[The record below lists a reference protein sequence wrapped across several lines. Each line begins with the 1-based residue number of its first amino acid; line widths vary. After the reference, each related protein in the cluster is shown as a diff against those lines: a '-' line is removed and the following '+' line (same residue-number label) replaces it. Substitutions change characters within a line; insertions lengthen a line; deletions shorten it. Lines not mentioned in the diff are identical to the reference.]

1 MKMLDFVW
9 FEDQA
14 PYMIDISL
22 TPEQKIALE
31 AQHKKARDGRERDR
45 IKAVLLRSEG
55 WSF

>member
-1 MKMLDFVW
+1 
-9 FEDQA
+9 
-14 PYMIDISL
+14 MIDISL